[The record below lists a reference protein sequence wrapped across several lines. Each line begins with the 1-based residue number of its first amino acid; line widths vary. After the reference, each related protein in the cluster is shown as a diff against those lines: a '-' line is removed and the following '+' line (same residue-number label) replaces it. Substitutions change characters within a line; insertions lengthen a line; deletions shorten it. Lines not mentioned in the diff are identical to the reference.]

1 MMQKPDFCNYS
12 EVCYSDFFLLSKHML
27 EVPWIYNEYIIL
39 MLSANIMNIGAVK
52 FLIR

>member
-1 MMQKPDFCNYS
+1 MMWKSDSVYFS

-39 MLSANIMNIGAVK
+39 MLSANIMNISAVK
-52 FLIR
+52 FHIR